1 MSTNHRDR
9 RHTIDQ
15 QDRIAGL
22 KRQAERAVDGKM
34 IAWESEML
42 SPDEK
47 EQFWRQVVDY
57 EAAPL
62 TTDFQQLT
70 DAGLEL
76 PEPEAMDDERL
87 TSKLW
92 ELIAALARMRVF
104 ITETN
109 HLSDRELY
117 RALWHE
123 VLREEIPDLP
133 DDPSA
138 AWHIDLLGRGSETET
153 YLYLKYY
160 ADEEWRQQW
169 LVDFPDDDMPAHED
183 PPYDRDR
190 RLPQPGDEPLFE
202 SPERDDGKLGPR
214 S

>member
-104 ITETN
+104 I
-109 HLSDRELY
+109 
-117 RALWHE
+117 
-123 VLREEIPDLP
+123 
-133 DDPSA
+133 
-138 AWHIDLLGRGSETET
+138 
-153 YLYLKYY
+153 
-160 ADEEWRQQW
+160 
-169 LVDFPDDDMPAHED
+169 
-183 PPYDRDR
+183 
-190 RLPQPGDEPLFE
+190 
-202 SPERDDGKLGPR
+202 
-214 S
+214 